1 MARKMFE
8 LVKNKVNEYT
18 NKYQI
23 DLSYLIR
30 SEFWVYLRFG
40 ISLFIGIGIS
50 VAFARLASKEIYGQ
64 YNYLIAILAIV
75 SILSIPGLRNAVLLS
90 TAKGNEGN
98 YKLAVKTSF
107 LWGLLG
113 VPVLLAVGAYYYY
126 YNTQI
131 VGICLMISSIFF
143 PLIYAPNI
151 WDSFLAGKKRFDL
164 TARYGSIQ
172 LTINAAAVIG
182 ILLLD
187 AGNLVLIFYTYL
199 VVSFAVTS
207 FLYWKSLKYIKN
219 NKKDKE
225 CQKYGYFLTTTN
237 VAGTLAKHIDK
248 ILIGTLLGASELA
261 IYAIALVVPTS
272 IMNLLKVAF
281 SPIAPKISQQG
292 TRIVEALT
300 KLRGLVLPL
309 AIMVLGSSILYW
321 FFIDDIMLLLFG
333 TQYMEAGVYS
343 KVLLLMI
350 LAVIPN
356 SFLGTF
362 AIAKKKTRA
371 IVLGLHVHP
380 FLKILIMFSFIY
392 MWGLWGAVWGLNL
405 SMVIQALLIQ
415 TGIGSE
421 EWSSA

>member
-371 IVLGLHVHP
+371 IVLGLHVPP

>member
-1 MARKMFE
+1 MFE
-8 LVKNKVNEYT
+8 LVKNKINEYT

-23 DLSYLIR
+23 DLPYLIR

-151 WDSFLAGKKRFDL
+151 WDSFLSGKKRFDL

-187 AGNLVLIFYTYL
+187 ADNLVLIFYTYL
-199 VVSFAVTS
+199 VMSFAVTS
-207 FLYWKSLKYIKN
+207 FLYWKSLKYIEN

-248 ILIGTLLGASELA
+248 ILVGTLLGTSQLA
-261 IYAIALVVPTS
+261 IYAIALVVPIS

-292 TRIVEALT
+292 TRIVEALA
-300 KLRGLVLPL
+300 KLRGLALPL
-309 AIMVLGSSILYW
+309 AIMVLGGSILYW

-362 AIAKKKTRA
+362 AIAKKKKRA

-380 FLKILIMFSFIY
+380 FLKIVIMFSFIY

-415 TGIGSE
+415 AGIGSE

>member
-1 MARKMFE
+1 MVRKMFE
-8 LVKNKVNEYT
+8 LGKSKVNEYT
-18 NKYQI
+18 NKYQV
-23 DLSYLIR
+23 DLPYLIR
-30 SEFWVYLRFG
+30 SEFWVYLRSG
-40 ISLFIGIGIS
+40 ISLITGVAVS
-50 VAFARLASKEIYGQ
+50 VIFARLAPREIYGQ
-64 YNYLIAILAIV
+64 YNYLLAILAIV
-75 SILSIPGLRNAVLLS
+75 SILSIPGLKNAVLFS

-98 YKLAVKTSF
+98 YKVAVKTSF
-107 LWGLLG
+107 LWSLLG
-113 VPVLLAVGAYYYY
+113 VPALLAVGAYYYY
-126 YNTQI
+126 YSIEI
-131 VGICLMISSIFF
+131 VGVCLMISSIFF
-143 PLIYAPNI
+143 PFIYAPNI

-172 LTINAAAVIG
+172 IIINAAAIIG

-187 AGNLVLIFYTYL
+187 ADNLVLIFITYL
-199 VVSFAVTS
+199 IMSFSVAIS
-207 FLYWKSLKYIKN
+207 LYWKSLRYIEN
-219 NKKDKE
+219 RKKDEE

-237 VAGTLAKHIDK
+237 VVGTFAKHIDK

-261 IYAIALVVPTS
+261 VYAIALVAPTS

-292 TRIVEALT
+292 TRIVEVLA

-321 FFIDDIMLLLFG
+321 FFIDDIMLLFFG
-333 TQYMEAGVYS
+333 TKYMEAGVYS

-362 AIAKKKTRA
+362 AIAKKKTRS

-405 SMVIQALLIQ
+405 SMVIQALLLW
-415 TGIGSE
+415 TGIGSDE
-421 EWSSA
+421 RSLE